1 MTNNSSKNVNKL
13 RTFKKIWKKFE
24 RQKFETWKSLIEIN
38 LKIMKTNIIYAS
50 CSRKCDQDMKFT
62 QPKLKKTTIGSNSE
76 NNPKF
81 RQVRKLCNFQ
91 EILK

>member
-13 RTFKKIWKKFE
+13 SLKKIWKFFE
-24 RQKFETWKSLIEIN
+24 KVCLKSTWKSWKQISFTLVVLESVIKIRN
-38 LKIMKTNIIYAS
+38 LL
-50 CSRKCDQDMKFT
+50 FT

-81 RQVRKLCNFQ
+81 RQVWNKQ
-91 EILK
+91 MEH

>member
-13 RTFKKIWKKFE
+13 SLKKIWKSLFE
-24 RQKFETWKSLIEIN
+24 KIQFEIN

-50 CSRKCDQDMKFT
+50 CSRKCDQDTKFT

-81 RQVRKLCNFQ
+81 RQVWKICNFQ